1 MPLRRMQSPVC
12 EASCGGRLFVFYL
25 MVAVAAIPDV
35 RGQDLQV
42 SWNGRELRVAAP
54 QLRFLTGKALDRSR
68 NGNTVAFDLQ
78 LSVIAGQSV
87 LQRTAERYL
96 ISYDLWEER
105 FAVARMARDG
115 RPQKSVSHLTPNAAE
130 AWCLENLVL
139 ATDKLDPNR
148 QVILQLDV
156 RAEDGR
162 TSSQIVGDPGI
173 SLTALIEIFSR
184 TSNSPQ
190 AKWSLQRGPLR
201 IADHKKGA

>member
-1 MPLRRMQSPVC
+1 MPHSNEPPCSQPVPL
-12 EASCGGRLFVFYL
+12 GGQLAIFYL
-25 MVAVAAIPDV
+25 VVALTAIQDL
-35 RGQDLQV
+35 RGQDFQI

-54 QLRFLTGKALDRSR
+54 QLHFLTGKALDRAR
-68 NGNTVAFDLQ
+68 NGNAVAFDLQ
-78 LSVIAGQSV
+78 LSALSGPGV
-87 LQRTAERYL
+87 LARTAERYL

-105 FAVARMARDG
+105 FAVARLARDS
-115 RPQKSVSHLTPNAAE
+115 RPAKSTSHLTQHAAE

-139 ATDKLDPNR
+139 PTANLDPNR

-162 TSSQIVGDPGI
+162 NAAQVVGEPGI

-184 TSNSPQ
+184 PASSQQ

-201 IADHKKGA
+201 IADHKKGS

>member
-1 MPLRRMQSPVC
+1 MPLPRTQSPVC

-25 MVAVAAIPDV
+25 MVSVAAIPGV

-42 SWNGRELRVAAP
+42 SWTGRELRVAAP
-54 QLRFLTGKALDRSR
+54 QLRFLTGKALERAR

-78 LSVIAGQSV
+78 LSVISGQSV

-105 FAVARMARDG
+105 FAVARMARDQH
-115 RPQKSVSHLTPNAAE
+115 PQKSVSHLTQNAAE

-139 ATDKLDPNR
+139 ATEKLDPNR

-162 TSSQIVGDPGI
+162 APAQVVGEPGI

-201 IADHKKGA
+201 IADYKKGS